1 MFGKTMVRGLLTAAM
16 FACLHLT
23 VNGDTMIFCSWNED
37 GTYNQPTLLPV
48 FNISEST
55 TITRIA
61 DYHFNDGLGKD
72 PTLINGTIGIIEINS
87 GTQVLNIGTWPAQ
100 GAAGPGYP
108 PDCVWNAY
116 PDLALLPGTYAV
128 VDSDPASWSYTTTDT
143 LHYLG
148 GTGANWQ
155 PYEGFSEVYAV
166 PEPSTL
172 VLLGVGAIGLLGYT
186 WRWRQR
192 KARA

>member
-1 MFGKTMVRGLLTAAM
+1 
-16 FACLHLT
+16 
-23 VNGDTMIFCSWNED
+23 MIFCSWNED